1 MDVSAERLPELDADF
16 VLQPGAVTP
25 VVNLRMSWQQ
35 WKSHAGMV
43 SVSDGLSF
51 RALCADSREEAI
63 SNSFASLGL
72 MAAQI
77 NHKLRDDLYR
87 RLNDPERQNGVDIYG
102 ERFRTRASQLT
113 PGLELSQATLMSIVK
128 WYSSKRR

>member
-16 VLQPGAVTP
+16 FTTGAVTP

-35 WKSHAGMV
+35 WKRSHARMV
-43 SVSDGLSF
+43 SVSDCLSF
-51 RALCADSREEAI
+51 ERYVLISREEAI

-77 NHKLRDDLYR
+77 QSQIAGRPL
-87 RLNDPERQNGVDIYG
+87 PED
-102 ERFRTRASQLT
+102 
-113 PGLELSQATLMSIVK
+113 K
-128 WYSSKRR
+128 